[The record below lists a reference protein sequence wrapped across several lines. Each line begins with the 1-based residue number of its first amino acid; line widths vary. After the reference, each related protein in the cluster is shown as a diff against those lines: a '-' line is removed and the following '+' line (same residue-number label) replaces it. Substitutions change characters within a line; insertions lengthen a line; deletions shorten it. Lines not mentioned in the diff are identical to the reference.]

1 MNTIL
6 LGVIFVVTLS
16 TSILVLLE
24 IGRRIG
30 ARRLVEEGE
39 VAAKGLGALEGAVFA
54 LLGLMIAFSFSGA
67 LARFDARRH
76 LVVQEANAIGTAW
89 LRSDLLPP
97 QAQPKAR
104 DLFRRY
110 LDSRIETYQKVPDMA
125 AVKQELARS
134 AELQQEIW
142 KLAISSSRS
151 ADAGT
156 APVVLLPALNAMF
169 DITTTRSEA
178 ARLHPPLVIFGMLGT
193 LTLACALFAGYDMAI
208 RKRLNPLHSLA
219 FAVVLSVTV
228 YVILDLEYP
237 RIGLIQMTDSDQVL
251 VELRKSMDGL

>member
-6 LGVIFVVTLS
+6 IGVIFVVALS
-16 TSILVLLE
+16 ACIVVLLE

-30 ARRLVEEGE
+30 ARRLATEGE

-97 QAQPKAR
+97 ESQPKAR
-104 DLFRRY
+104 ELFRRY
-110 LDSRIETYQKVPDMA
+110 LDSRIETYRKVPDMA
-125 AVKQELARS
+125 AVRQELARS
-134 AELQQEIW
+134 AELQKEIW
-142 KLAISSSRS
+142 QLAISSSRS
-151 ADAGT
+151 AGTST
-156 APVVLLPALNAMF
+156 APVVLLPSLNAMF
-169 DITTTRSEA
+169 DITTTRTEA
-178 ARLHPPLVIFGMLGT
+178 VRLHPPPVIFVMLST
-193 LTLACALFAGYDMAI
+193 LALACALFAGYDMAI

-219 FAVVLSVTV
+219 FAVVLSVTI
-228 YVILDLEYP
+228 YVIVDLEYP
-237 RIGLIQMTDSDQVL
+237 RIGLIRMTDSDQVL
-251 VELRKSMDGL
+251 VELRKTME